1 MGKLDDKNI
10 LRNARI
16 SEEQAKQF
24 AYEITAEMI
33 NSYVNEQ
40 WRILQRNT
48 KIHCNIK
55 RNRNEKICKQYNKK
69 NTRK

>member
-10 LRNARI
+10 LRNTRI

-33 NSYVNEQ
+33 NSYVNEHQ
-40 WRILQRNT
+40 SEYEEWLKKEKKSSN
-48 KIHCNIK
+48 
-55 RNRNEKICKQYNKK
+55 NEE
-69 NTRK
+69 